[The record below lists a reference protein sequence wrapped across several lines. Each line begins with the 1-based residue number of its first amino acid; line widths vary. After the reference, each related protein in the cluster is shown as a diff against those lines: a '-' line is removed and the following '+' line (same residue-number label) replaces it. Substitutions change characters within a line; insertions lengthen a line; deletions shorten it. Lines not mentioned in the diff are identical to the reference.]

1 MNAKLSLHARALGYL
16 ARREHSRQ
24 ELEKKLSAYAPVP
37 AELTALLDELE
48 RQRLLSDERFVEQMV
63 YARRL
68 KYGSKR
74 IQHEL
79 RMKGIA
85 EHLITAALQ
94 DFKQTEV
101 SSAHALLRKKFGASP
116 ADLKERSRQ
125 IRFLAGKGFSSE
137 AISRALAH
145 DREMEN

>member
-1 MNAKLSLHARALGYL
+1 MNASLSLHARALGYL
-16 ARREHSRQ
+16 TRREHSRQ
-24 ELEKKLSAYAPVP
+24 ELETKLSAYAQEP

-48 RQRLLSDERFVEQMV
+48 QQQLLSDERFVEQMV

-85 EHLITAALQ
+85 EHLIAAALQ
-94 DFKQTEV
+94 DLKQTEV
-101 SSAHALLRKKFGASP
+101 SRAHALLRKKFGMPP
-116 ADLKERSRQ
+116 ADWKARSRQ

-137 AISRALAH
+137 AISRALSH
-145 DREMEN
+145 DCEIEN